1 MATINLTFTSNPEL
15 AGAMVNDAV
24 YYIDSSVS
32 AADMNDVIHI
42 GSISAFTTSGT
53 SFVIQVDT
61 GSLNF
66 TMPTQNDYVFFSKNN
81 EINMSAVLGY
91 YAEAKFVNDST
102 EQAELFAVATEIL
115 ESSK

>member
-1 MATINLTFTSNPEL
+1 MAIINLTFTTNPEL
-15 AGAMVNDAV
+15 TGATVNDAV

-32 AADMNDVIHI
+32 SEDMNDVIHI

-66 TMPTQNDYVFFSKNN
+66 AMPTANDYIFFSKNN
-81 EINMSAVLGY
+81 ELNMSAVLGY
-91 YAEAKFVNDST
+91 YAQVKFVNDST
-102 EQAELFAVATEIL
+102 EEAELFSVGSEIH